1 MKKLNIFKKKTYIFY
16 KLTRIFQFFAE
27 LVKYKKFCHLSEV
40 SILSV
45 INCEEVK
52 RDEFHTEK
60 YYESYNIFG
69 AHIVTED
76 EMRGV
81 RFTVWAPHAKAM
93 SVVGDFN
100 EWDYEQHKM
109 LQVTEEGIWSL
120 FIPHI
125 EEREIYKY
133 AIETM
138 AGDVIFKADP
148 YAVYAEVRP
157 NTASVVFDIKGY
169 EWNDKNWSRKKRKIG
184 L

>member
-1 MKKLNIFKKKTYIFY
+1 M
-16 KLTRIFQFFAE
+16 
-27 LVKYKKFCHLSEV
+27 
-40 SILSV
+40 SV

-60 YYESYNIFG
+60 YYDSYNIFG

-125 EEREIYKY
+125 EEEKY
-133 AIETM
+133 INM
-138 AGDVIFKADP
+138 RLKRWLVMSF
-148 YAVYAEVRP
+148 
-157 NTASVVFDIKGY
+157 
-169 EWNDKNWSRKKRKIG
+169 SRQIRMLYMQK
-184 L
+184 

>member
-1 MKKLNIFKKKTYIFY
+1 M
-16 KLTRIFQFFAE
+16 
-27 LVKYKKFCHLSEV
+27 
-40 SILSV
+40 SV

-69 AHIVTED
+69 AHVVTEG
-76 EMRGV
+76 EIQGV

-125 EEREIYKY
+125 EEGEIYKY
-133 AIETM
+133 AIETL
-138 AGDVIFKADP
+138 AGDVILKADP

-169 EWNDKNWSRKKRKIG
+169 EWNDKNWTRKKRKID

>member
-1 MKKLNIFKKKTYIFY
+1 MAKKKTKFTCQECGYQSPKY
-16 KLTRIFQFFAE
+16 MGKCPGCGQWNT
-27 LVKYKKFCHLSEV
+27 LV
-40 SILSV
+40 
-45 INCEEVK
+45 EEME

-60 YYESYNIFG
+60 YYDSYNIFG

-125 EEREIYKY
+125 EEREIYK
-133 AIETM
+133 
-138 AGDVIFKADP
+138 
-148 YAVYAEVRP
+148 
-157 NTASVVFDIKGY
+157 
-169 EWNDKNWSRKKRKIG
+169 
-184 L
+184 

>member
-1 MKKLNIFKKKTYIFY
+1 M
-16 KLTRIFQFFAE
+16 
-27 LVKYKKFCHLSEV
+27 
-40 SILSV
+40 SV

-60 YYESYNIFG
+60 YYDSYNIFG

-109 LQVTEEGIWSL
+109 LQVTEEE
-120 FIPHI
+120 F
-125 EEREIYKY
+125 
-133 AIETM
+133 
-138 AGDVIFKADP
+138 DP
-148 YAVYAEVRP
+148 YLYRISKKEKYINIRLKRWLVM
-157 NTASVVFDIKGY
+157 SF
-169 EWNDKNWSRKKRKIG
+169 SRQIRMLCMQK
-184 L
+184 

>member
-1 MKKLNIFKKKTYIFY
+1 M
-16 KLTRIFQFFAE
+16 
-27 LVKYKKFCHLSEV
+27 
-40 SILSV
+40 SV

-69 AHIVTED
+69 AHVVTED
-76 EMRGV
+76 EIQGV

-125 EEREIYKY
+125 EEGEIYKY
-133 AIETM
+133 AIETL
-138 AGDVIFKADP
+138 
-148 YAVYAEVRP
+148 
-157 NTASVVFDIKGY
+157 VVTSF
-169 EWNDKNWSRKKRKIG
+169 
-184 L
+184 

>member
-1 MKKLNIFKKKTYIFY
+1 M
-16 KLTRIFQFFAE
+16 
-27 LVKYKKFCHLSEV
+27 
-40 SILSV
+40 SV

-109 LQVTEEGIWSL
+109 LQVTEEEFG
-120 FIPHI
+120 P
-125 EEREIYKY
+125 IY
-133 AIETM
+133 
-138 AGDVIFKADP
+138 
-148 YAVYAEVRP
+148 
-157 NTASVVFDIKGY
+157 TAY
-169 EWNDKNWSRKKRKIG
+169 RRKRNI
-184 L
+184 